1 MKLERIEI
9 AGRRHYVT
17 PLGNLPSVTTILG
30 ETKSQRD
37 RDGLAFWRRKVGSAE
52 ADRVQVD
59 SAARGSRLHSMI
71 ETYLKEGTEGSG
83 PWWESVASVVRSV
96 DRSRPFSIE
105 ESIYSPLGYA
115 GSYDLIGYA
124 GDYEL
129 LADWK
134 SARKRKKRAYIKD
147 HEQQA
152 AAYAGCVN
160 ATRRA
165 ENPDAPLIQ
174 RAAIVVAYEDGPA
187 DVFDLDA
194 AQLKAAWREFRGRL
208 GVYKMRYGSEVK

>member
-1 MKLERIEI
+1 VKLERIEI

-152 AAYAGCVN
+152 AAYCGAVN
-160 ATRRA
+160 QTRRT

-194 AQLKAAWREFRGRL
+194 AQLKAAWREFMGRL
-208 GVYKMRYGSEVK
+208 GTYKMRYGSEVK

>member
-9 AGRRHYVT
+9 AGRRHYIT
-17 PLGNLPSVTTILG
+17 PIGNLPSVTTVLK
-30 ETKSQRD
+30 ETQSERD
-37 RDGLAFWRRKVGSAE
+37 RSGLAFWRRKVGSAE

-59 SAARGSRLHSMI
+59 SAARGSRLHTMI
-71 ETYLKEGTEGSG
+71 ETYLKEGTEGTG

-96 DRSRPFSIE
+96 DRSRPYSIE

-129 LADWK
+129 LCDWK
-134 SARKRKKRAYIKD
+134 SARKRKKRAHIHD

-152 AAYAGCVN
+152 AAYCGAVN
-160 ATRRA
+160 QNRA
-165 ENPDAPLIQ
+165 RDGLALVH
-174 RAAIVVAYEDGPA
+174 RAAIVVAYEDAPA
-187 DVFDLDA
+187 DIFDMDLT
-194 AQLKAAWREFRGRL
+194 QLRSAWREFSARLKQYQLRFGR
-208 GVYKMRYGSEVK
+208 VA